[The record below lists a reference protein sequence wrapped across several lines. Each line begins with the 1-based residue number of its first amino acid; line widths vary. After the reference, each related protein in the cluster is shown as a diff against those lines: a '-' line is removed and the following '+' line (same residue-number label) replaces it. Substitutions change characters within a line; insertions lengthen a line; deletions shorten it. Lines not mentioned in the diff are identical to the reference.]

1 MPIDRNKLP
10 SYIRTAPPGEWIVI
24 KENKRSA
31 RFRKADRDE
40 VLIVHVDGGLITSG
54 ERADYII
61 AHPKVLDVI
70 VELKGSDVSKA
81 VNQIRATRPVWL
93 FHELAGEQIGALVV
107 RGQGVHPKT
116 TASID
121 RWKREFRKTFK
132 MKLQVETRNRDYE
145 FSEFLLPESLRA

>member
-1 MPIDRNKLP
+1 
-10 SYIRTAPPGEWIVI
+10 
-24 KENKRSA
+24 
-31 RFRKADRDE
+31 
-40 VLIVHVDGGLITSG
+40 
-54 ERADYII
+54 
-61 AHPKVLDVI
+61 
-70 VELKGSDVSKA
+70 
-81 VNQIRATRPVWL
+81 
-93 FHELAGEQIGALVV
+93 LAGEQIGALVV